1 MFYLVR
7 FKCEMCSE
15 AGGYQGWTIC
25 RKSVVGDPT
34 IKISKDGQKY
44 CEGEI
49 QMYPIF
55 KNHDVIDPW
64 HYDKAFR
71 IL

>member
-7 FKCEMCSE
+7 FKCEICAE
-15 AGGYQGWTIC
+15 AGSFQGWTIC
-25 RKSVVGDPT
+25 RKSVIGDPT
-34 IKISKDGQKY
+34 VKVSKDGQRY
-44 CEGEI
+44 CEGEV

-55 KNHDVIDPW
+55 KNHSIIDPW